1 MDRQVIVCDIEPARK
16 MLAAIDAVAGR
27 TILEAGSAG
36 VRNAA
41 VKHFRSRNSEP
52 AKSEGF
58 PRFGEAYPKSNFWSN
73 VAKSVGEVV
82 INSTNDTAYITI
94 DSPALAHKADTN
106 PPVIKPKGGRRYL
119 AIPANARAAGFAGM
133 PRDFLGGSMRFGFA
147 ETPDGDMMPALLA
160 TRDHLKTFKKGK
172 KAGQRAMA
180 TLDKQQTSGHGD
192 VQYWLVRKVQTRHDP
207 NAMPSNESLT
217 TAATRAANTALN
229 QLSKG

>member
-1 MDRQVIVCDIEPARK
+1 MAGQGIECDIVPAK
-16 MLAAIDAVAGR
+16 KLLGKIDAVTIRVALDAAG
-27 TILEAGSAG
+27 AG

-41 VKHFRSRNSEP
+41 IKHFRTRNSEP
-52 AKSEGF
+52 ANSDGF
-58 PRFGEAYPKSNFWSN
+58 PRFGESYPKSNFWAN
-73 VAKSVGEVV
+73 VAKAVSEVV
-82 INSTNDTAYITI
+82 VSGSTAIIAI

-119 AIPANARAAGFAGM
+119 AIPANARAAAYAGM

-147 ETPDGDMMPALLA
+147 VTPDGIMMPALLA

-207 NAMPSNESLT
+207 NALPSNESLT
-217 TAATRAANTALN
+217 TAATRAAQTALN